1 MSWAEAMK
9 ENAKVA
15 SRDRV
20 SGGANVLRSAPSISW
35 GPQAAW
41 LTRIKQPR
49 EQDANR
55 YMASAEYLVRRRPD

>member
-9 ENAKVA
+9 ENVKAA

-35 GPQAAW
+35 GPHAAW

-55 YMASAEYLVRRRPD
+55 YTASAEYLVGRLPD